1 MTVDGLMKGKTVL
14 ITGSTDGIGMQTA
27 LGLARLGANV
37 LIHGRN
43 REKGK
48 AVLKE
53 IAKVSGN
60 SDLELFI
67 VDLSSQKEVRRLAA
81 DVQKNHNRLDVLI
94 NNAGIFEKERR
105 LTEDGIED
113 TFAVNYLAP
122 FLLTNLLLD
131 LLKISAPSMIIN
143 VASIAHRSA
152 AIDWDNLQ
160 GERYYDDY
168 NAYAVSK
175 LCIILFTYALSR
187 RLNGSGVTVN
197 CLHPGVIKTKLLREG
212 FGDYPG
218 ETPEKGARTSIYLAG
233 SPEMDGVSGKYFEN
247 QRIARSSTMSYDEAL
262 QERLWIISEK
272 LTALA

>member
-1 MTVDGLMKGKTVL
+1 MDDLMKGKTVL
-14 ITGSTDGIGMQTA
+14 ITGSTDGIGMKTA

-53 IAKVSGN
+53 ISKVSGN

-67 VDLSSQKEVRRLAA
+67 ADLSSQKQVRTLTA
-81 DVQKNHNRLDVLI
+81 DVQKNHERLDVLI
-94 NNAGIFEKERR
+94 NNAGVFERERR
-105 LTEDGIED
+105 LTEDGIEI

-131 LLKISAPSMIIN
+131 LLKKNAPSRIIN

-152 AIDWDNLQ
+152 APDWNNLQ
-160 GERYYDDY
+160 GERYYDGFDS
-168 NAYAVSK
+168 YAMSK
-175 LCIILFTYALSR
+175 LCIVLFTYALSR
-187 RLNGSGVTVN
+187 RLECSKITAN

-218 ETPEKGARTSIYLAG
+218 DTPEKGARTSIYLAS
-233 SPEMDGVSGKYFEN
+233 SPEMEGMGGKYFEN
-247 QRIARSSTMSYDEAL
+247 QRPARSSTISYDTAL
-262 QERLWIISEK
+262 QERLWKISEK
-272 LTALA
+272 LMKMA